1 MSDWLIPLK
10 PACKS
15 EMPLWKDGGI
25 SRVEVDMYFYHGLK
39 DGDFMETLLSHAC
52 DKRSIYTEKACIK
65 SKLPELY
72 RPLMVDKGYL
82 TVKQIM
88 SYGGLSKD
96 QVNSAMSCALIPLGF
111 VERTD
116 GTIPKYRWID
126 EVEC

>member
-39 DGDFMETLLSHAC
+39 DGDFMETLLSHAR
-52 DKRSIYTEKACIK
+52 DNRSIHTEKACVN
-65 SKLPELY
+65 SKLPIIY
-72 RPLMVDKGYL
+72 KPLMEGRGFL
-82 TVKQIM
+82 TIRQIM
-88 SYGGLSKD
+88 GYGSLTKD
-96 QVNSAMSCALIPLGF
+96 QVNSAMSCVLIPLGL

-116 GTIPKYRWID
+116 ELIPKYRWID
-126 EVEC
+126 GSEA